1 MEAQT
6 LTVWR
11 QADRY
16 KIPRIVFVNKMDRS
30 DANIEMCCSSIE
42 KKLEVPTLCLQIPV
56 FESDKLIGSIKLHSN
71 NSYDYLRF
79 VFRSCRYIINEQNSV
94 GEK

>member
-16 KIPRIVFVNKMDRS
+16 KIPRVVFVNKMDRS
-30 DANIEMCCSSIE
+30 DANIEMCCLSIE
-42 KKLEVPTLCLQIPV
+42 SKLEMPTLCLQIPV
-56 FESDKLIGSIKLHSN
+56 FENDKLIGNIK
-71 NSYDYLRF
+71 
-79 VFRSCRYIINEQNSV
+79 
-94 GEK
+94 

>member
-16 KIPRIVFVNKMDRS
+16 KIPRIVFINKMDRA
-30 DANIEMCCSSIE
+30 DANIEMCCLSIE
-42 KKLEVPTLCLQIPV
+42 NKLEVPSLCLQIPV
-56 FESDKLIGSIKLHSN
+56 FENDKLTGN
-71 NSYDYLRF
+71 
-79 VFRSCRYIINEQNSV
+79 IIL
-94 GEK
+94 

>member
-16 KIPRIVFVNKMDRS
+16 TIPRIIFLNKMDRV
-30 DANIEMCCSSIE
+30 DANILMCCASIE
-42 KKLEVPTLCLQIPV
+42 QKLEKPTLCLQIPLY
-56 FESDKLIGSIKLHSN
+56 EDKKLIGIKTDMVLVN
-71 NSYDYLRF
+71 Y
-79 VFRSCRYIINEQNSV
+79 
-94 GEK
+94 